1 MFVTIRSCFRL
12 EKLFFGGKLDVSS
25 VPKIPPK
32 KSFQCENIIF
42 LFLDLI
48 LRLKL
53 GQVVLFLPTKNLF

>member
-1 MFVTIRSCFRL
+1 MLVTIRSCFRL

-42 LFLDLI
+42 LFLDFDFTFEI
-48 LRLKL
+48 RP
-53 GQVVLFLPTKNLF
+53 GCFISPY

>member
-1 MFVTIRSCFRL
+1 MLVTIRSCFRL

-42 LFLDLI
+42 LFLD
-48 LRLKL
+48 
-53 GQVVLFLPTKNLF
+53 FDFTF